1 MNAEEERIEGQE
13 VENLQGEESDF
24 VEEADAENLTEVD
37 DDDEDVCRVCRC
49 PAEPGRPLF
58 TPCKCSGS
66 MGMTHQDCLTSWLE
80 VTRGDGE
87 YQERSFCLNRSF
99 SAFAGRSHASCHANQ
114 LR

>member
-1 MNAEEERIEGQE
+1 MNAEEEGKAEGQDTE
-13 VENLQGEESDF
+13 SLRVEESEMYADSD
-24 VEEADAENLTEVD
+24 ADAVMEVD
-37 DDDEDVCRVCRC
+37 DEDEDVCRVCRC

-87 YQERSFCLNRSF
+87 CLEQKFDFF
-99 SAFAGRSHASCHANQ
+99 SYYLVLLGRSHCINKI
-114 LR
+114 